1 MNDKKY
7 ELLPAE
13 ASGPYAGLH
22 RIRALRDIPRH
33 CVLKG
38 DLGGYVSSEANLSQL
53 GSAWVADLAWVT
65 DSARVADS
73 ALVTG
78 SAWVTGSARVSKPVH
93 TFAITGPTPEC
104 DSASI
109 CRLGDGTEWVHCG
122 CWEGTIEQLRELA
135 HSDEWPSGRDAE
147 YRETYRPSL
156 LAVADLFEAR
166 KALW

>member
-13 ASGPYAGLH
+13 TSGPHTGLH

-53 GSAWVADLAWVT
+53 ASAWVAD
-65 DSARVADS
+65 S
-73 ALVTG
+73 AL
-78 SAWVTGSARVSKPVH
+78 VTGSARVSKPVH